1 SKMTTWADIQRLA
14 TDLQRVQ
21 LANAAQKLSEA
32 NCIEVVTRLIENGVI
47 DVVYTRDGSAYIT
60 RSHLCTM
67 IVNEVSASGG
77 RLGVEVIAANLNV
90 HFDQVEA
97 AIPRINQE
105 HGEYLYT
112 NGELIS
118 RDYVNQL
125 HSQLRS
131 LLSDCGLRT
140 IPSLAR
146 HWDLATETLLQLLT
160 PLPQDLGAVMDGEQI
175 YTHKY
180 MAAHK
185 NILRALF
192 AATTKM
198 TLLSTLITRSN
209 LPPARFHTLL
219 DELIAEKEIA
229 GRFSGSR
236 HSPSAIYVP
245 SLHDRLVEAYV
256 KNQILQKEFIEIS
269 MFRKLSLGEPKAAL
283 AQILGGQEKV
293 KDLHTLSTLVCTE
306 AVVERAKAVLN
317 EELSSKGVSEVAA
330 VQAEMEIPF
339 GVDDIQM
346 IMKEMAKKD
355 KKLTVEGELIFSSS
369 MISSALNE
377 VKTSNR
383 LNGKAREWVEKRLE
397 KKGKEKKEEKET
409 TPQPQGKKGAAAAA
423 AVDDDD
429 DWDDKK
435 KGKGKKGGRGGG
447 GEKGGAKGGKTTVV
461 TQKDKEREEERA
473 SMPHVSLDE
482 LEEWLE
488 SVPGQLRTIVAEK
501 IHAEVDSCLAV
512 LTQQQLASR
521 EAEAVQSTKKA
532 HGQMREKALG
542 LYQRIKVF
550 EEATNSEMFEIS
562 LKSDLRAHLLK
573 TLCAELSN
581 DLLAF
586 VSSSPIGVTLTPKQ
600 RDDTISSLPSTS
612 KNAFTA
618 LVNSLKEEPFEA
630 FHEALNQVC
639 SRSICDL
646 PLNQMDRE
654 TRESIVSS
662 YSSLL
667 EEEARRGVPAS
678 TLLSLILLEF
688 AKQGVAV
695 HASGKFVSQLLPC
708 LKSKIDES
716 SFDSMVDTQRL
727 VIDSMRK
734 KGAELE
740 EVNQALSEK
749 IGELREKHLK

>member
-1 SKMTTWADIQRLA
+1 TQMTTWADIQRLA

-32 NCIEVVTRLIENGVI
+32 NCIEVVTRLIESRAI

-77 RLGVEVIAANLNV
+77 RLGIEAISANLNV
-90 HFDQVEA
+90 HFEHVESM
-97 AIPRINQE
+97 IPRINEE

-118 RDYVNQL
+118 REYVNQL

-131 LLSDCGLRT
+131 LLFDCGLRT
-140 IPSLAR
+140 ISSLAR
-146 HWDLATETLLQLLT
+146 HWDLASETLLQLLT
-160 PLPQDLGAVMDGEQI
+160 PLPQDLGAVLDGDQI
-175 YTHKY
+175 YTHSY

-185 NILRALF
+185 SRVRALF

-209 LPPARFHTLL
+209 LPAPRFNSLV
-219 DELIAEKEIA
+219 DELIAEKEVS

-236 HSPSAIYVP
+236 NSPSALYIP

-256 KNQILQKEFIEIS
+256 KNQIQQKECIEMA
-269 MFRKLSLGEPKAAL
+269 MFRKLSLGDAKMAL
-283 AQILGGQEKV
+283 VQLLGGADKM
-293 KDLHTLSTLVCTE
+293 KDLHILSTLVCTE
-306 AVVERAKAVLN
+306 TAMERVKTVIN
-317 EELSSKGVSEVAA
+317 DELGSKGFSDVSTVQTEV
-330 VQAEMEIPF
+330 EIPF
-339 GVDDIQM
+339 GVEDIQM

-355 KKLTVEGELIFSSS
+355 KKLTVEGEVIFSSS
-369 MISSALNE
+369 MISNALKE
-377 VKTSNR
+377 MKESER
-383 LNGKAREWVEKRLE
+383 LSGKAREWVEKKLE
-397 KKGKEKKEEKET
+397 KRGKEKKEEKES
-409 TPQPQGKKGAAAAA
+409 TPTPQGKKGAAAVA

-447 GEKGGAKGGKTTVV
+447 EKAATKTKVATT

-473 SMPHVSLDE
+473 SLPHISV
-482 LEEWLE
+482 EEMEDWLQNIPE
-488 SVPGQLRTIVAEK
+488 QLRSIVAEK
-501 IHAEVDSCLAV
+501 IHYEVDSTLAS
-512 LTQQQLASR
+512 LAHQTLASR
-521 EAEAVQSTKKA
+521 EAEALQSTKKA
-532 HGQMREKALG
+532 HVQMREKAVT

-550 EEATNSEMFEIS
+550 EEATHSDLFEIS
-562 LKSDLRAHLLK
+562 LKSDLRAHLLRS
-573 TLCAELSN
+573 LCTDLSN
-581 DLLAF
+581 ELLSF
-586 VSSSPIGVTLTPKQ
+586 VSSSPVGATLTSKQ

-618 LVNSLKEEPFEA
+618 LVNSLREEPFDA
-630 FHEALNQVC
+630 FHEALQTVC

-646 PLNQMDRE
+646 PLNSIDKD
-654 TRESIVSS
+654 TRDSISSS

-667 EEEARRGVPAS
+667 KEEAKSGSPAA
-678 TLLSLILLEF
+678 TLLSLILLQF
-688 AKQGVAV
+688 TKQGVAV

-708 LKSKIDES
+708 LKGKIDET

-727 VIDSMRK
+727 VIESMRK

-740 EVNQALSEK
+740 EINQSLTIN
-749 IGELREKHLK
+749 IGGLRDKYLQ

>member
-21 LANAAQKLSEA
+21 LANAAQKLSES
-32 NCIEVVTRLIENGVI
+32 NCIEVVTRLIERGVI

-60 RSHLCTM
+60 RNHLCTM
-67 IVNEVSASGG
+67 IVNEVSAAGG
-77 RLGVEVIAANLNV
+77 RLGVEAISANLNV
-90 HFDQVEA
+90 HFDHVESS
-97 AIPRINQE
+97 IPKINEE

-118 RDYVNQL
+118 REYVNQL

-140 IPSLAR
+140 IAFLAR
-146 HWDLATETLLQLLT
+146 HWDLASDTLLQLLT
-160 PLPQDLGAVMDGEQI
+160 PLPQELGAVLDGDQI
-175 YTHKY
+175 YTHSY

-185 NILRALF
+185 NGVRALF

-209 LPPARFHTLL
+209 LPSPRFHSLL

-236 HSPSAIYVP
+236 HSPSALYVP
-245 SLHDRLVEAYV
+245 NLHDRLVEAYV
-256 KNQILQKEFIEIS
+256 KNQIMQKEYIDLS

-283 AQILGGQEKV
+283 VQILGGVEKV
-293 KDLHTLSTLVCTE
+293 KDLHILSTIVCTE
-306 AVVERAKAVLN
+306 AVLQRVKTILN
-317 EELSSKGVSEVAA
+317 DELSSKGVSDVFA
-330 VQAEMEIPF
+330 VQTEIEIPF
-339 GVDDIQM
+339 GVEDIQS

-355 KKLTVEGELIFSSS
+355 KKLTVEGDLIFSSS

-377 VKTSNR
+377 VKTSDR
-383 LNGKAREWVEKRLE
+383 LNEKAREWVEKKLE
-397 KKGKEKKEEKET
+397 KRGKEKKEEKES
-409 TPQPQGKKGAAAAA
+409 TPQPQGKKGNAT
-423 AVDDDD
+423 AVVEDDD

-447 GEKGGAKGGKTTVV
+447 GEKGGTKGGGKPVNV
-461 TQKDKEREEERA
+461 THKDKEREEERA
-473 SMPHVSLDE
+473 SMPHVSVDE
-482 LEEWLE
+482 LEEWLV
-488 SVPGQLRTIVAEK
+488 SVPEQLRAIVAEK
-501 IHAEVDSCLAV
+501 IHYEVDSCLSL

-521 EAEAVQSTKKA
+521 EQEAVQSTKKA
-532 HGQMREKALG
+532 HGQMREKAIA
-542 LYQRIKVF
+542 LYQRIRVF
-550 EEATNSEMFEIS
+550 EEATHSELFEIS
-562 LKSDLRAHLLK
+562 LKSDLRSHLLK
-573 TLCAELSN
+573 TLCSELSN

-586 VSSSPIGVTLTPKQ
+586 VSSSPSGITLTPKQ

-630 FHEALNQVC
+630 FHEALNKVC

-646 PLNQMDRE
+646 PLNPIDKD
-654 TRESIVSS
+654 TRDSIISS
-662 YSSLL
+662 YTSLL
-667 EEEARRGVPAS
+667 KEEAASSVPAA
-678 TLLSLILLEF
+678 TLLSLILLQF
-688 AKQGVAV
+688 TKQGVAV

-708 LKSKIDES
+708 LKSKLDES
-716 SFDSMVDTQRL
+716 SFDSMIDTQKL

-740 EVNQALSEK
+740 EINQSLNEK
-749 IGELREKHLK
+749 INGLREKYLK

>member
-1 SKMTTWADIQRLA
+1 SSKMTTWADIQRLA

-21 LANAAQKLSEA
+21 LANAAQKLSES
-32 NCIEVVTRLIENGVI
+32 NCIEVVTRLIESRAI

-67 IVNEVSASGG
+67 MVNEVSAAGG
-77 RLGVEVIAANLNV
+77 RLGVEAISATLNV
-90 HFDQVEA
+90 HFDHVEA
-97 AIPRINQE
+97 SIPRINQE
-105 HGEYLYT
+105 YGEYLYT

-131 LLSDCGLRT
+131 LLSDCGIRT
-140 IPSLAR
+140 ISSLAR
-146 HWDLATETLLQLLT
+146 HWDLATETLLQLIT
-160 PLPQDLGAVMDGEQI
+160 PLPQDLGAVLDGDQI
-175 YTHKY
+175 YTHSY

-185 NILRALF
+185 NGVRALF

-209 LPPARFHTLL
+209 LPAARFHTLL

-236 HSPSAIYVP
+236 NSPSALYVP

-269 MFRKLSLGEPKAAL
+269 MFHKLKLGEPKVAL
-283 AQILGGQEKV
+283 AQILGGVEKV
-293 KDLHTLSTLVCTE
+293 KDLQILSSLVCTD

-317 EELSSKGVSEVAA
+317 EELASKRVSDVSA
-330 VQAEMEIPF
+330 VQAEMDIPF
-339 GVDDIQM
+339 GVDDIQS
-346 IMKEMAKKD
+346 IMKEMTKKD
-355 KKLTVEGELIFSSS
+355 KKLTVEGDLIFSSS
-369 MISSALNE
+369 MISNALNE
-377 VKTSNR
+377 VKESDR
-383 LNGKAREWVEKRLE
+383 LNEKAKEWVEKKLE
-397 KKGKEKKEEKET
+397 KKGKERKEEKEKET
-409 TPQPQGKKGAAAAA
+409 TPQPQGKKAAA
-423 AVDDDD
+423 AVEDDD

-435 KGKGKKGGRGGG
+435 KGKGKKGGRGGA
-447 GEKGGAKGGKTTVV
+447 EKGGSKGGKSSIV

-473 SMPHVSLDE
+473 SMPHISLDE

-488 SVPGQLRTIVAEK
+488 NIPHQLRGIVAEK
-501 IHAEVDSCLAV
+501 IHAEVDSCLSH

-532 HGQMREKALG
+532 HVQMREKAIA
-542 LYQRIKVF
+542 LYQRIRIF
-550 EEATNSEMFEIS
+550 EEATLSEMFEIS
-562 LKSDLRAHLLK
+562 LKTDLRSHLLK

-581 DLLAF
+581 DLLSF
-586 VSSSPIGVTLTPKQ
+586 VSSSPSGVTLSPKQ

-630 FHEALNQVC
+630 FHEALNKVC

-646 PLNQMDRE
+646 PLNPIDKE
-654 TRESIVSS
+654 TRDSIISS

-667 EEEARRGVPAS
+667 KEEAMNGVPAA
-678 TLLSLILLEF
+678 TLLSLILLQF

-708 LKSKIDES
+708 LKNKIDES
-716 SFDSMVDTQRL
+716 SFDSMIDTQKL

-740 EVNQALSEK
+740 EVNQSLNEK
-749 IGELREKHLK
+749 IGDLRKKHLK